1 MKLYRGGTYRTGM
14 AFFTRDPKV
23 AHMYGKVHAFE
34 SKRALKLFKVTHAS
48 IKKVFKYLSSNL
60 VLLLKFIFGTDT
72 TRSIQ
77 SNILKKITGKGSR
90 VTGPGQRLS
99 LTEIDSIAFAA
110 FCKEYV
116 NKHGY
121 DGIYVPPKFTQFHRG
136 GTFHSEIFISR
147 RGLLNNVPYK
157 TKFTGTKQTARSFS
171 IRKDVPLS
179 ELYTLYTKGTRSL
192 LKPFRHFVPFLGGGM
207 AVKLYLGARGIK
219 TAIRT
224 SDFDFKFAVPRTL
237 KTKTRIDKLSNEMY
251 SVIYNHV
258 SGFVR
263 FLNRNGYGPAELYS
277 RELKGVPID
286 KPGGPNYKKVY
297 RVYNFSIKING
308 RTQELV
314 DTSLVVVPGVTRRH
328 LSLKWSRKFGFPI
341 QTLTRLWKDTLY
353 VLAGSFVHKKI
364 MLRNPI
370 NGEKKEKGIKNAIR
384 AGHLSYLTSKRRGT
398 AHLVWLAR
406 RLIED
411 IAARDK
417 KAGVRN
423 SRQIMGQLK
432 LMQILNLERAHQNRQ
447 ARARK

>member
-34 SKRALKLFKVTHAS
+34 TKKTPKLFKVTHAS
-48 IKKVFKYLSSNL
+48 IKRVFKYLSSNTR
-60 VLLLKFIFGTDT
+60 LLLKFIFGTET

-77 SNILKKITGKGSR
+77 SDILKKLTGKGTR

-136 GTFHSEIFISR
+136 GMFHSEIFISK
-147 RGLLNNVPYK
+147 RGLLDPIPYENPKKMPKSKAARSLSITNNVP
-157 TKFTGTKQTARSFS
+157 
-171 IRKDVPLS
+171 
-179 ELYTLYTKGTRSL
+179 ELYIRYTEGTTSL

-207 AVKLYLGARGIK
+207 AVKMYLRARGIK
-219 TAIRT
+219 TAKT

-237 KTKTRIDKLSNEMY
+237 KTQKRINTLSNEMY
-251 SVIYNHV
+251 NVIYKHV

-263 FLNRNGYGPAELYS
+263 FLNRNGYGPAELIP

-297 RVYNFSIKING
+297 RVYNFSVKVKG
-308 RTQELV
+308 RTHELV
-314 DTSLVVVPGVTRRH
+314 DTSLVVVPGVSRRRH

-353 VLAGSFVHKKI
+353 VLAGSFVHKKTL
-364 MLRNPI
+364 LRNPI
-370 NGEKKEKGIKNAIR
+370 NGEKKEKGIKNAMR
-384 AGHLSYLTSKRRGT
+384 AGHLSYLTAKRRGT

-417 KAGVRN
+417 KAGISN

-432 LMQILNLERAHQNRQ
+432 LMQVLNLAQSHQNQ
-447 ARARK
+447 QVRARK